1 MHSASW
7 HAAYSRDIVMCVTFA
22 KIPKRVH
29 GHTNNDIS
37 WRNKHAKTPITSK
50 DAAHHAC
57 LDRVLTS
64 YACYQRILTFTS
76 DSLKCEYR
84 MYSLWSVRT
93 SRIWWHLMNTRAYE
107 RTNGTKR
114 CSTSRLLRSS
124 SNIVCVSAKNCDIYS
139 LECEYMMYSVW
150 TVRNITNMMISHEH
164 ASEWNNWWHQMMQ
177 HITRA

>member
-64 YACYQRILTFTS
+64 YACYQRILTFTPWNVNIWCIVS
-76 DSLKCEYR
+76 EPCE
-84 MYSLWSVRT
+84 T
-93 SRIWWHLMNTRAYE
+93 SRIWWYFMNTQACE
-107 RTNGTKR
+107 ETNGAKR
-114 CSTSRLLRSS
+114 CSTSRLLRSNS
-124 SNIVCVSAKNCDIYS
+124 DIVCVSPKNFEIYS
-139 LECEYMMYSVW
+139 LECEYMMCSVW
-150 TVRNITNMMISHEH
+150 SMRNITNMIISHEH
-164 ASEWNNWWHQMMQ
+164 ASLWRNQWRQNMQ
-177 HITRA
+177 HITLA